1 MNKAF
6 FILCIAIMSQFNSF
20 SQEQLNDYKYIIV
33 PTSYEFLGKKD
44 KFQLNSLTK
53 FLFNKYGYTA
63 FLENE
68 DFPEDLRN
76 NRCLALTAELIKAKG
91 GLLKTKVRF
100 DLFNC
105 DTKLVI
111 SSKIGES
118 REKEYSKAYNLAL
131 RDAFKTFQ
139 EFSYVYKPNEDIISK
154 GSKRIEIVDKGDVK
168 AKEEIE
174 RLKKEV
180 EALKAKEKVVKTK
193 PQEVTTEKEIINESV
208 IVTEDGN
215 LLYAQPIKN
224 GFQVI
229 DTEPK
234 KVMILLN
241 SGVPNTFIVK
251 GKDAIVYKK
260 GTLWIYSEN
269 TGSNLKSE
277 TLNIKF

>member
-1 MNKAF
+1 MNKVF

-33 PTSYEFLGKKD
+33 PSQYAFLGEDD
-44 KFQLNSLTK
+44 KYQLNSLTN

-63 FLENE
+63 ILESE
-68 DFPEDLRN
+68 TLPEDYKN
-76 NRCLALTAELIKAKG
+76 NRCIALKAKVDKVKS
-91 GLLKTKVRF
+91 GLFKTKLQINLH
-100 DLFNC
+100 DC
-105 DTKLVI
+105 DNKLVF
-111 SSKIGES
+111 SSRIGES
-118 REKEYSKAYNLAL
+118 REKAYSKAYNLAL

-139 EFSYVYKPNEDIISK
+139 VFSYAYKPNEDVISK
-154 GSKRIEIVDKGDVK
+154 GTKKVEIEDKGDVK
-168 AKEEIE
+168 ANEEIE

-193 PQEVTTEKEIINESV
+193 PQEVIEEVINESV
-208 IVTEDGN
+208 TVADDDN

-224 GFQVI
+224 GFQVV

-234 KVMILLN
+234 KVMVLLN

-277 TLNIKF
+277 RLNIKF